1 MMKYYFFLFAIIAMV
16 SCQESMEERCAR
28 EARSYTKKH
37 CPMLVT
43 KDIILDSMSF
53 DKASH
58 TIGYHYSVKG
68 LLDDAELINRN
79 MPRDLLLK
87 EVKNSPHLKLYKEA
101 GYNFRYVYYST
112 KKKGTQLF
120 EATFRKSD
128 YSEPAK

>member
-1 MMKYYFFLFAIIAMV
+1 
-16 SCQESMEERCAR
+16 
-28 EARSYTKKH
+28 
-37 CPMLVT
+37 MLVT